1 MTRIFTVTEAQ
12 KSKIEDDVPAI
23 VESQVL
29 EVIANVEQ
37 DPESKAKF
45 AIDVERTKSLL
56 TREKISKQLI
66 DIIFNRNTENASNSL
81 SWKKFILYSIIGI
94 FAPSLFLCYIT
105 LIPNVDIVRYP
116 EYWYVQP
123 SIPVGLCLLYSA
135 GAIVNCS
142 AWMNIKIIK
151 SWRNF
156 TLCSLSGT
164 IVFIFVW
171 GAGTFGWW
179 LIGYYPP
186 VPLSGI
192 FAGYGIAISNYF
204 TIWFLFSKE
213 WRKIAE
219 FRKRIK
225 YYLVALTLSQFL
237 TLQYNVLA
245 KFLLEYKDSGYQWVI
260 ALTLPLVIEFNSWVV
275 TKLATKAS
283 GGDTRTVEVT
293 CSHLMGTRHSLFLTY
308 TLGSIATD
316 TTSNIILGTDYLIN
330 LSLVIRLIRLKKKD
344 PLNAEKQIDLLQDLV
359 LAEMIEFVVP
369 LVYVLVL
376 CSAYFGPNSTLIG
389 NVGNSYFQYNKVDNF
404 GESLKIIGTFI
415 LVDIFSLIS
424 NTLILRIFAKISV
437 YKALCVYVKKY
448 GVIFTINLTLVLYT
462 VSVFS
467 SILMTQLLNHFSSSK
482 L

>member
-1 MTRIFTVTEAQ
+1 M
-12 KSKIEDDVPAI
+12 
-23 VESQVL
+23 
-29 EVIANVEQ
+29 
-37 DPESKAKF
+37 
-45 AIDVERTKSLL
+45 
-56 TREKISKQLI
+56 
-66 DIIFNRNTENASNSL
+66 
-81 SWKKFILYSIIGI
+81 IGI
-94 FAPSLFLCYIT
+94 FAPSLCLCYIT

-123 SIPVGLCLLYSA
+123 SLPVGLCLLYSA

-151 SWRNF
+151 NWRNF
-156 TLCSLSGT
+156 TLCALSG
-164 IVFIFVW
+164 IIFFVSVW
-171 GAGTFGWW
+171 GVGTLGWW

-192 FAGYGIAISNYF
+192 LAGYSIAISNYF

-219 FRKRIK
+219 FRKRVK

-237 TLQYNVLA
+237 TLQYNILA
-245 KFLLEYKDSGYQWVI
+245 KFLFEYKESGYQWLI

-283 GGDTRTVEVT
+283 AGDARTVEVT

-316 TTSNIILGTDYLIN
+316 TTSNIILATDYLIN

-376 CSAYFGPNSTLIG
+376 CSGYFGPNSALIG
-389 NVGNSYFQYNKVDNF
+389 NVGNSYFQYNKVDNL
-404 GESLKIIGTFI
+404 GEGLKTIGTFI

-462 VSVFS
+462 VSIYC
-467 SILMTQLLNHFSSSK
+467 SIRMNHVLNHFYHQNQMIKANNNSLIFSI
-482 L
+482 LL